1 MLGVDEIAKRL
12 GSIGFCCRECGGCCR
27 RVGEDSN
34 LVLVGAAELREIMA
48 ATGMKREEIVEPYP
62 EFIRAGNGGEYT
74 LAWCLRRTLDA
85 CIFLKDGRCSIY
97 EHRPWI
103 CRTYPFMLVDDD
115 LMVSEC
121 PGLGASISPSA
132 ARDAAADLCRRQAA
146 EAEEEAEIREIFREA
161 EIPPGKR
168 VVIDSEGMKVLD
180 G

>member
-1 MLGVDEIAKRL
+1 MLGVDEIAERL
-12 GSIGFCCRECGGCCR
+12 RLIGFCCRECGNCCR

-34 LVLVGAAELREIMA
+34 LVLVGAAELREIMT
-48 ATGMKREEIVEPYP
+48 ATGMSREEIVEPYP

-74 LAWCLRRTLDA
+74 LAWCLRRTADA

-103 CRTYPFMLVDDD
+103 CRTYPFMLLDDE

-121 PGLGASISPSA
+121 PGLGAPISCA
-132 ARDAAADLCRRQAA
+132 ARDVAADLYRRQAA
-146 EAEEEAEIREIFREA
+146 EAKEEAEIRSIFQETK
-161 EIPPGKR
+161 IPPGKR